1 MDKII
6 ISVDKI
12 KEIEVP
18 EMLIVPQALEFCFNS
33 YIRFLIDF
41 LTLILSSN
49 IDPIATKKLQLKS
62 IVIAGFLIC
71 VHFFQCSY

>member
-18 EMLIVPQALEFCFNS
+18 EMLFVPQVLEFCFNS
-33 YIRFLIDF
+33 DISFLIDF

-49 IDPIATKKLQLKS
+49 IDPIVTKKL
-62 IVIAGFLIC
+62 
-71 VHFFQCSY
+71 